1 MNQTEQP
8 RKYFDLHLT
17 GLGYLSRVREVTS
30 AGQGRARA
38 RPFLACS
45 IAAFHGDPAV
55 QNGIV
60 YLNLDLI
67 VSGEKAKD
75 AVLSVMNDANDRDVK
90 VLVGFR
96 AGDHYISTYEIM
108 QGDRAG
114 QMGTVL
120 KGRLLK
126 VFWIKVDGVV
136 IYQDERQDERHED
149 QADDPSEDLADD
161 PDDVGLPDGHRQLDA
176 PATGDAAFDDPVA
189 EVETPDAS
197 ASHAAS
203 RDVKQVDRSDRRQ
216 DDLRDHR
223 LAGNP
228 AGDRRGNSF
237 LRRRKE
243 EIARRGTE
251 MSPERAQNF
260 QVILARDI
268 LSAQGQ
274 AQREIKAD
282 AEIENECYRD
292 AEAGHDQSATAN
304 DCRAAGSN
312 TERNGSGG
320 KRNV

>member
-1 MNQTEQP
+1 LPHKCRST
-8 RKYFDLHLT
+8 
-17 GLGYLSRVREVTS
+17 

-45 IAAFHGDPAV
+45 IAAFHGDPEV

-75 AVLSVMNDANDRDVK
+75 AILSVMNDANDRDAK

-96 AGDHYISTYEIM
+96 AGDHYISTYEIR

-136 IYQDERQDERHED
+136 VYQDERRDERHED
-149 QADDPSEDLADD
+149 QAEDPVDN
-161 PDDVGLPDGHRQLDA
+161 PDVVVLPDGRQQLDA
-176 PATGDAAFDDPVA
+176 LAAADAGFDDPVA

-197 ASHAAS
+197 AGHAAS
-203 RDVKQVDRSDRRQ
+203 RDVTQVQRSDRQQ
-216 DDLRDHR
+216 DDHRDR
-223 LAGNP
+223 RSAGNP

-237 LRRRKE
+237 LRR
-243 EIARRGTE
+243 AVRRTGT
-251 MSPERAQNF
+251 
-260 QVILARDI
+260 
-268 LSAQGQ
+268 
-274 AQREIKAD
+274 
-282 AEIENECYRD
+282 
-292 AEAGHDQSATAN
+292 AG
-304 DCRAAGSN
+304 
-312 TERNGSGG
+312 
-320 KRNV
+320 

>member
-45 IAAFHGDPAV
+45 IAAFHGDPEV

-75 AVLSVMNDANDRDVK
+75 AILSVMNDANDRDVK

-96 AGDHYISTYEIM
+96 AGDHYISTYEIR

-126 VFWIKVDGVV
+126 VFWIKVDGVFV
-136 IYQDERQDERHED
+136 YQDERVDEPHEEETEELPEGLARKPD
-149 QADDPSEDLADD
+149 EAVRADGRQQRDASANG
-161 PDDVGLPDGHRQLDA
+161 DVG
-176 PATGDAAFDDPVA
+176 FDDTFA
-189 EVETPDAS
+189 EVETPS
-197 ASHAAS
+197 VRPSHA
-203 RDVKQVDRSDRRQ
+203 VG
-216 DDLRDHR
+216 
-223 LAGNP
+223 LAP
-228 AGDRRGNSF
+228 RVEV
-237 LRRRKE
+237 L
-243 EIARRGTE
+243 
-251 MSPERAQNF
+251 Q
-260 QVILARDI
+260 
-268 LSAQGQ
+268 
-274 AQREIKAD
+274 
-282 AEIENECYRD
+282 
-292 AEAGHDQSATAN
+292 
-304 DCRAAGSN
+304 
-312 TERNGSGG
+312 
-320 KRNV
+320 

>member
-45 IAAFHGDPAV
+45 IAAFHGDPEV

-67 VSGEKAKD
+67 VSGEKARD
-75 AVLSVMNDANDRDVK
+75 AILSVMNDANDRDVK

-96 AGDHYISTYEIM
+96 AGDHYISTYEIR

-126 VFWIKVDGVV
+126 VFWIKVDGVFV
-136 IYQDERQDERHED
+136 YQDERQDERHED
-149 QADDPSEDLADD
+149 HAKDQAEDLADH
-161 PDDVGLPDGHRQLDA
+161 PDDVALPNGHQQLDA
-176 PATGDAAFDDPVA
+176 PETGDAGFDDPVA

-197 ASHAAS
+197 AGHATS
-203 RDVKQVDRSDRRQ
+203 RETTQVQRSDRRQ
-216 DDLRDHR
+216 DDIRTQR
-223 LAGNP
+223 PAGTP
-228 AGDRRGNSF
+228 AGDHRGTGF
-237 LRRRKE
+237 LRR
-243 EIARRGTE
+243 AVRRTGT
-251 MSPERAQNF
+251 
-260 QVILARDI
+260 
-268 LSAQGQ
+268 
-274 AQREIKAD
+274 
-282 AEIENECYRD
+282 
-292 AEAGHDQSATAN
+292 AG
-304 DCRAAGSN
+304 
-312 TERNGSGG
+312 
-320 KRNV
+320 

>member
-8 RKYFDLHLT
+8 KKYFDLHLT

-45 IAAFHGDPAV
+45 IAAFHGDPEV

-96 AGDHYISTYEIM
+96 AGDHYISTYEIR

-126 VFWIKVDGVV
+126 VFWIKVDGVFV
-136 IYQDERQDERHED
+136 YQDERSDEHHED
-149 QADDPSEDLADD
+149 QFEDPVDH
-161 PDDVGLPDGHRQLDA
+161 PDDAALPDGHRPLDA
-176 PATGDAAFDDPVA
+176 PATGDAGFEDPA
-189 EVETPDAS
+189 APATRDATQVQRS
-197 ASHAAS
+197 ERREDEN
-203 RDVKQVDRSDRRQ
+203 RDQRP
-216 DDLRDHR
+216 
-223 LAGNP
+223 AGNP
-228 AGDRRGNSF
+228 AAYRRGTSF
-237 LRRRKE
+237 LRRGV
-243 EIARRGTE
+243 RRTGTT
-251 MSPERAQNF
+251 
-260 QVILARDI
+260 
-268 LSAQGQ
+268 G
-274 AQREIKAD
+274 
-282 AEIENECYRD
+282 
-292 AEAGHDQSATAN
+292 
-304 DCRAAGSN
+304 
-312 TERNGSGG
+312 
-320 KRNV
+320 

>member
-45 IAAFHGDPAV
+45 IAAFHGDPEV

-75 AVLSVMNDANDRDVK
+75 AILSVMNDANDRDVK

-96 AGDHYISTYEIM
+96 AGDHYISTYEIR

-126 VFWIKVDGVV
+126 VFWIKVDGAFV
-136 IYQDERQDERHED
+136 YQDERQDERHED
-149 QADDPSEDLADD
+149 QTENPSEDLADH
-161 PDDVGLPDGHRQLDA
+161 PDDVVFPDWHQQLDP
-176 PATGDAAFDDPVA
+176 PAMGDAGFDDPVA
-189 EVETPDAS
+189 PAT
-197 ASHAAS
+197 
-203 RDVKQVDRSDRRQ
+203 RDMTQVQRSDRQ
-216 DDLRDHR
+216 HDDLRDR
-223 LAGNP
+223 RPAGNP
-228 AGDRRGNSF
+228 AGSRRGAGF
-237 LRRRKE
+237 LRR
-243 EIARRGTE
+243 AVRRTGT
-251 MSPERAQNF
+251 
-260 QVILARDI
+260 
-268 LSAQGQ
+268 
-274 AQREIKAD
+274 
-282 AEIENECYRD
+282 
-292 AEAGHDQSATAN
+292 
-304 DCRAAGSN
+304 AA
-312 TERNGSGG
+312 
-320 KRNV
+320 

>member
-45 IAAFHGDPAV
+45 IAAFHGDPGV

-67 VSGEKAKD
+67 VSGEKARD
-75 AVLSVMNDANDRDVK
+75 AILSVMNDANDRDVK

-96 AGDHYISTYEIM
+96 AGDHYISTYEIR

-136 IYQDERQDERHED
+136 VYQDERQDQRHEVE
-149 QADDPSEDLADD
+149 ADDLSEDPVDH
-161 PDDVGLPDGHRQLDA
+161 PDGAVFPDGHQQLDA
-176 PATGDAAFDDPVA
+176 SAAGDAGFDDPVA

-197 ASHAAS
+197 ASHAAT
-203 RDVKQVDRSDRRQ
+203 RDVTQVDRSDRRQ
-216 DDLRDHR
+216 DDLRDQR
-223 LAGNP
+223 PAGNP
-228 AGDRRGNSF
+228 AGYRHGTSF
-237 LRRRKE
+237 LRR
-243 EIARRGTE
+243 AVRRTGT
-251 MSPERAQNF
+251 
-260 QVILARDI
+260 
-268 LSAQGQ
+268 
-274 AQREIKAD
+274 
-282 AEIENECYRD
+282 
-292 AEAGHDQSATAN
+292 AG
-304 DCRAAGSN
+304 
-312 TERNGSGG
+312 
-320 KRNV
+320 

>member
-1 MNQTEQP
+1 MAAGLTKTRSFLSARLGNQRFPAGDPRFPFFFRRIAMNQTEQP

-45 IAAFHGDPAV
+45 IAAFHGDPEV

-67 VSGEKAKD
+67 VSGERAKD
-75 AVLSVMNDANDRDVK
+75 AILSVMNDANDRDVK

-96 AGDHYISTYEIM
+96 AGDHYISTYEIR

-126 VFWIKVDGVV
+126 VFWIKIDGVV
-136 IYQDERQDERHED
+136 VYQDERQDERHED
-149 QADDPSEDLADD
+149 QAEDPSEDPVDH
-161 PDDVGLPDGHRQLDA
+161 PDDVVLPDGHQQLDA
-176 PATGDAAFDDPVA
+176 PATDDAAFDDPVA

-203 RDVKQVDRSDRRQ
+203 RDVTQVQRSERQ
-216 DDLRDHR
+216 QDGLRDQR
-223 LAGNP
+223 PAGNP
-228 AGDRRGNSF
+228 AGYRRGSGF
-237 LRRRKE
+237 LRR
-243 EIARRGTE
+243 AVRRTGT
-251 MSPERAQNF
+251 
-260 QVILARDI
+260 
-268 LSAQGQ
+268 
-274 AQREIKAD
+274 
-282 AEIENECYRD
+282 
-292 AEAGHDQSATAN
+292 AG
-304 DCRAAGSN
+304 
-312 TERNGSGG
+312 
-320 KRNV
+320 